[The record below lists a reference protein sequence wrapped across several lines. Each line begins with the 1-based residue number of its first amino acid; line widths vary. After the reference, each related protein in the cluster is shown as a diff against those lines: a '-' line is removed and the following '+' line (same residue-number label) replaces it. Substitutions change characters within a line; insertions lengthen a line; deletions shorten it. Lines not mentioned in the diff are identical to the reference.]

1 MDTKKILTPAE
12 HLAERSWTKFLE
24 SLPFGDNQPWR
35 IENYRDFISL
45 RSTASILTNRKGATR
60 FYYLRESN
68 EDNTIYLVT
77 VSDIKKDTTSSRT
90 KDYDRIGKD

>member
-45 RSTASILTNRKGATR
+45 RTTASILNGKGVDR
-60 FYYLRESN
+60 FYYLREN
-68 EDNTIYLVT
+68 ADDNTIYNITVT
-77 VSDIKKDTTSSRT
+77 ETKRT
-90 KDYDRIGKD
+90 